1 MGTGHILSSSRDLS
15 PTVTPGTLRFTTA
28 GSVDDGKS
36 TLIGRLLLDAK
47 GLLEDQLAAVART
60 SARSGTALDLA
71 LFTDGLTAEREQ
83 GITIDVA
90 YRYFATPR
98 RRFIIA
104 DNPGHE
110 QYTRNMVTGSSTSD
124 LSVILVDASR
134 GVTRQTR
141 RHAAVAALLAIP
153 RVVIA
158 VNKMDR
164 VGYDRAA
171 FEEIAAD
178 FAAVAQ
184 SLGLSA
190 ATVIP
195 LSALEGDMVV
205 RRGDRMPWYEGPTLL
220 DVLEAA
226 PSSRPATSLRLPV
239 QLVSR
244 SRFGRGELRGYLGR
258 IESGVLRS
266 GDSLFAWPQGLEA
279 RVSEIVTLDGTLDE
293 APAGTSVTVVLDR
306 QVDIARG
313 DLLSHKDHAPSVGRG
328 LDARLTWLDRQPL
341 ALGRRYWLKQAT
353 KSVRATVEQLHSRLD
368 LETLGSD
375 AQAATLEFND
385 LGSVRLS
392 LGGWL
397 AADRYADN
405 RATGS
410 FILVDDATHQTVAGG
425 MISEV
430 RRW

>member
-1 MGTGHILSSSRDLS
+1 MAQPS
-15 PTVTPGTLRFTTA
+15 TLRFTTA

-60 SARSGTALDLA
+60 SARAGMPLDLS

-134 GVTRQTR
+134 GVSRQTR

-153 RVVIA
+153 RVVVA

-164 VGYDRAA
+164 VDYDRAA

-178 FAAVAQ
+178 FAAVSQ
-184 SLGLSA
+184 SLGLA
-190 ATVIP
+190 ATYVIP
-195 LSALEGDMVV
+195 VSALEGDMVV
-205 RRGDRMPWYEGPTLL
+205 RRGENMPWYEGPTLL
-220 DVLEAA
+220 EVLESA
-226 PSSRPATSLRLPV
+226 PASRPGSQLRLPV

-244 SRFGRGELRGYLGR
+244 SRFGAGELRGYLGR
-258 IESGVLRS
+258 IESGTLRA
-266 GDSLFAWPQGLEA
+266 GDTVVAWPQGLDA
-279 RVSEIVTLDGTLDE
+279 RVDALVALDDMLDV
-293 APAGTSVTVVLDR
+293 AVAGTSVTVVLDR
-306 QVDIARG
+306 PVDVARG
-313 DLLSHKDHAPSVGRG
+313 DLLSHAHDVPARGRR
-328 LDARLTWLDRQPL
+328 LDARLTWLDREPL
-341 ALGRRYWLKQAT
+341 APGRRYWLKHGT
-353 KSVRATVEQLHSRLD
+353 RSLRATVEAVHSRLD
-368 LETLGSD
+368 LETLEGD
-375 AQAATLEFND
+375 PNATSLEFND
-385 LGSVRLS
+385 IGSVHIQLA
-392 LGGWL
+392 GTL
-397 AADRYADN
+397 AADRYVDN
-405 RATGS
+405 RANGS

-430 RRW
+430 HRG